1 MKKGYVYIILTT
13 LFFSS
18 MEISLKTVTNDFNPI
33 QITLSRFFVGGL
45 VLLPFAIKRLKS
57 LSLSITKSDLK
68 YFAFLGFMCVVV
80 SMSLYQLAVLNTKAS
95 VVAVLFSCNP
105 VFVMLLA
112 YLILKE
118 KIYRHNI
125 ISLILEVL
133 GIIVIINPLH
143 TKLTFSG
150 IFLTLS
156 SAIIFSMY
164 TVFGKRKTLKFGGIV
179 VTCFSFIFG
188 SLEMLVLVL
197 LTRINFISNILN
209 KKGLHV
215 FANIPI
221 FSGYTLHNI
230 PTMIYVF
237 VFVTGVGYA
246 LYFMAMEATSTSLT
260 SLVFFFKPV
269 ISPILALLILK
280 EFIPINM
287 IIGILLIV
295 IGSIVSIIPTIITQS
310 HNKHIES
317 LYKSQ

>member
-1 MKKGYVYIILTT
+1 
-13 LFFSS
+13 
-18 MEISLKTVTNDFNPI
+18 
-33 QITLSRFFVGGL
+33 
-45 VLLPFAIKRLKS
+45 
-57 LSLSITKSDLK
+57 
-68 YFAFLGFMCVVV
+68 MCVVV

-118 KIYRHNI
+118 KIYRHNV

-143 TKLTFSG
+143 TKLTLSG

-188 SLEMLVLVL
+188 SLEMLILVL
-197 LTRINFISNILN
+197 LTKINFIADILN
-209 KKGLHV
+209 KNKLHV

-221 FSGYTLHNI
+221 FSGYTLHNMPI
-230 PTMIYVF
+230 MIYVF

-269 ISPILALLILK
+269 ISPVLALLILK
-280 EFIPINM
+280 EIIPINM
-287 IIGILLIV
+287 VIGILLIV
-295 IGSIVSIIPTIITQS
+295 IGSIISIIPTIITQM
-310 HNKHIES
+310 HNKHVEA
-317 LYKSQ
+317 LYKE

>member
-18 MEISLKTVTNDFNPI
+18 MEISLKTVTNDFNPL

-45 VLLPFAIKRLKS
+45 VLLPFAVKRLRA

-118 KIYRHNI
+118 KIYRHNV

-143 TKLTFSG
+143 TKLT
-150 IFLTLS
+150 L
-156 SAIIFSMY
+156 
-164 TVFGKRKTLKFGGIV
+164 GGIV

-188 SLEMLVLVL
+188 SLEMLILVL
-197 LTRINFISNILN
+197 LTKINFIADILN
-209 KKGLHV
+209 KNKLHV

-221 FSGYTLHNI
+221 FSGYTLHNMPI
-230 PTMIYVF
+230 MIYVF

-280 EFIPINM
+280 EIIPINM
-287 IIGILLIV
+287 VIGILLIV
-295 IGSIVSIIPTIITQS
+295 IGSIISIIPTIITQM
-310 HNKHIES
+310 HNKHVEA
-317 LYKSQ
+317 LYKE

>member
-18 MEISLKTVTNDFNPI
+18 MEISLKTVTNDFNPL

-45 VLLPFAIKRLKS
+45 VLLPFAVKRLRA

-118 KIYRHNI
+118 KIYRHNV

-143 TKLTFSG
+143 TKLTLSG

-156 SAIIFSMY
+156 SAIFSMY

-188 SLEMLVLVL
+188 SLEMLILVL
-197 LTRINFISNILN
+197 LTKINFIADILN
-209 KKGLHV
+209 KNKLHV

-221 FSGYTLHNI
+221 FSGYTLHNMPI
-230 PTMIYVF
+230 MIYVF

-280 EFIPINM
+280 EIIPINM
-287 IIGILLIV
+287 VIGILLIV
-295 IGSIVSIIPTIITQS
+295 IGSIISIIPTIITQM
-310 HNKHIES
+310 HNKHVEA
-317 LYKSQ
+317 LYKE

>member
-18 MEISLKTVTNDFNPI
+18 MEISLKTVTNDFNPL

-45 VLLPFAIKRLKS
+45 VLLPFAVKRLRA

-118 KIYRHNI
+118 KIYRHNV

-143 TKLTFSG
+143 TKLTLSG

-188 SLEMLVLVL
+188 SLEMLILVL
-197 LTRINFISNILN
+197 LTKINFIADILN
-209 KKGLHV
+209 KNKLHV

-221 FSGYTLHNI
+221 FSGYTLHNMPI
-230 PTMIYVF
+230 IMIYVF

-280 EFIPINM
+280 EIIPINM
-287 IIGILLIV
+287 VIGILLIV
-295 IGSIVSIIPTIITQS
+295 IGSIISIIPTIITQM
-310 HNKHIES
+310 HNKHVEA
-317 LYKSQ
+317 LYKE

>member
-18 MEISLKTVTNDFNPI
+18 MEISLKTVTNDFNPL

-45 VLLPFAIKRLKS
+45 VLLPFAVKRLRA

-118 KIYRHNI
+118 KIYRHNV

-143 TKLTFSG
+143 TKLTLSG

-179 VTCFSFIFG
+179 VTCFSFI
-188 SLEMLVLVL
+188 L
-197 LTRINFISNILN
+197 LTKINFIADILN
-209 KKGLHV
+209 KNKLHV

-221 FSGYTLHNI
+221 FSGYTLHNMPI
-230 PTMIYVF
+230 MIYVF

-280 EFIPINM
+280 EIIPINM
-287 IIGILLIV
+287 VIGILLIV
-295 IGSIVSIIPTIITQS
+295 IGSIISIIPTIITQM
-310 HNKHIES
+310 HNKHVEA
-317 LYKSQ
+317 LYKE

>member
-18 MEISLKTVTNDFNPI
+18 MEISLKTVTNDFNPL

-45 VLLPFAIKRLKS
+45 VLLPFAVKRLRA

-118 KIYRHNI
+118 KIYRHNV

-143 TKLTFSG
+143 TKLTLSG

-188 SLEMLVLVL
+188 SLEMLILVL
-197 LTRINFISNILN
+197 LTKINFIADILN
-209 KKGLHV
+209 KNKLHV

-221 FSGYTLHNI
+221 FSGYTLHNMPI
-230 PTMIYVF
+230 MIYVF

-246 LYFMAMEATSTSLT
+246 LYFMAMEATSTSL
-260 SLVFFFKPV
+260 
-269 ISPILALLILK
+269 
-280 EFIPINM
+280 
-287 IIGILLIV
+287 
-295 IGSIVSIIPTIITQS
+295 
-310 HNKHIES
+310 
-317 LYKSQ
+317 

>member
-18 MEISLKTVTNDFNPI
+18 MEISLKTVTNDFNPL

-45 VLLPFAIKRLKS
+45 VLLPFAVKRLRA

-118 KIYRHNI
+118 KIYRHNV

-143 TKLTFSG
+143 TKLTLSG

-188 SLEMLVLVL
+188 SLEMLILVL
-197 LTRINFISNILN
+197 LTKINFIADILN
-209 KKGLHV
+209 KNKLHV

-221 FSGYTLHNI
+221 FSGYTLHNMPI
-230 PTMIYVF
+230 MIYVF

-280 EFIPINM
+280 EIPINM
-287 IIGILLIV
+287 VIGILLIV
-295 IGSIVSIIPTIITQS
+295 IGSIISIIPTIITQM
-310 HNKHIES
+310 HNKHVEA
-317 LYKSQ
+317 LYKE

>member
-18 MEISLKTVTNDFNPI
+18 MEISLKTVTNDFNPL

-45 VLLPFAIKRLKS
+45 VLLPFAIKKLKS
-57 LSLSITKSDLK
+57 LNLSITKSDLK

-118 KIYRHNI
+118 KIYRHNV

-143 TKLTFSG
+143 TKLTLSG

-188 SLEMLVLVL
+188 SIEMLILVL
-197 LTRINFISNILN
+197 LSKINFIADILN
-209 KKGLHV
+209 KNKLHE
-215 FANIPI
+215 FANIPL
-221 FSGYTLHNI
+221 FSGYTLHNMPI
-230 PTMIYVF
+230 MIYVF
-237 VFVTGVGYA
+237 VFVTGIGYA

-280 EFIPINM
+280 EIIPINM
-287 IIGILLIV
+287 VIGILFIV
-295 IGSIVSIIPTIITQS
+295 LGSIISIVPTIITQA
-310 HNKHIES
+310 HNKHIEA
-317 LYKSQ
+317 LYKE

>member
-1 MKKGYVYIILTT
+1 MKIFCWRFSLTT
-13 LFFSS
+13 FCCKK
-18 MEISLKTVTNDFNPI
+18 I
-33 QITLSRFFVGGL
+33 
-45 VLLPFAIKRLKS
+45 KS

-118 KIYRHNI
+118 KIYRHNV

-143 TKLTFSG
+143 TKLTLSG

-188 SLEMLVLVL
+188 SLEMLILVL
-197 LTRINFISNILN
+197 LTKINFIADILN
-209 KKGLHV
+209 KNKLHV

-221 FSGYTLHNI
+221 FSGYTLHNMPI
-230 PTMIYVF
+230 MIYVF

-280 EFIPINM
+280 EIIPINM
-287 IIGILLIV
+287 VVGILLIV
-295 IGSIVSIIPTIITQS
+295 IGSIISIIPTIITQM
-310 HNKHIES
+310 HNKHVEA
-317 LYKSQ
+317 LYKE

>member
-18 MEISLKTVTNDFNPI
+18 MEISLKTVTNDFNPL

-45 VLLPFAIKRLKS
+45 VLLPFAIKKLKS
-57 LSLSITKSDLK
+57 LNLSITKSDLK

-118 KIYRHNI
+118 KIYRHNV

-143 TKLTFSG
+143 TKLTLSG

-188 SLEMLVLVL
+188 SIEMLILVL
-197 LTRINFISNILN
+197 LSKINFIADILN
-209 KKGLHV
+209 KNKLHA
-215 FANIPI
+215 FANIPL
-221 FSGYTLHNI
+221 FSGYTLHNMPI
-230 PTMIYVF
+230 MIYVF
-237 VFVTGVGYA
+237 VFVTGIGYA

-280 EFIPINM
+280 EIIPINM
-287 IIGILLIV
+287 VIGILFIV
-295 IGSIVSIIPTIITQS
+295 LGSIISIVPTIITQA
-310 HNKHIES
+310 HNKHIEA
-317 LYKSQ
+317 LYKE